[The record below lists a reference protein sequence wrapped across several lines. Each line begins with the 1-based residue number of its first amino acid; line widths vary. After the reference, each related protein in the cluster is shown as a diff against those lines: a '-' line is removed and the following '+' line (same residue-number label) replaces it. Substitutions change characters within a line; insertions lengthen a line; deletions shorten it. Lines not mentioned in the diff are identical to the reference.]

1 MKRAGIFDRRS
12 ALNRKANQLN
22 SVLGN
27 SRIGKDSDGFENL
40 DEYFASS
47 PRRDVPLVSTDSIAN
62 ATAVKDT
69 KNINNDNNYDEYN
82 PLSPTNIPL
91 TEMEVQSDNNL
102 LLKNANSIHHHNY
115 KNDNND
121 DDSHNFEDNNTMQ
134 EDFGDLP
141 AFDDFQDDEDTA
153 GRSDVNQ
160 SDDDDEVVVRDS
172 IPVRLSMPL
181 APPASQGKKKTQ
193 QKMAASM
200 TTSTTKPKPLRRLAA
215 IIPEADDADDDTS
228 YKRRSNRKRMEPL
241 QYWAGER
248 PKYGRRES
256 SRMPVIVDILPPTTK
271 IAPPRRAVQRR
282 KSKAA
287 SNASAG
293 ATAAAAKAQSTTP
306 KGPVSILA
314 NLKGV
319 SGFKADVNF
328 TGTVMDFDEHV
339 EMDRLL
345 ALGPDNVDLKTV
357 TNENFMIQSIF
368 SEAGTL
374 SSGVLHFPP
383 RTAKESRNSLNHC
396 LVCYVIEGTFQI
408 TIHQNVFIVGTG
420 SQFIVPRGNQYSIKS
435 LWDKDGRLFFAHCT
449 IGEKQ

>member
-47 PRRDVPLVSTDSIAN
+47 PRRDVPLVSDN
-62 ATAVKDT
+62 ATAVEDT
-69 KNINNDNNYDEYN
+69 KNNHNDNNDNNYDEYN

-91 TEMEVQSDNNL
+91 TEMQVQSDNNL
-102 LLKNANSIHHHNY
+102 LLKSANSIHHHNY
-115 KNDNND
+115 NNDVSTNNNINNND
-121 DDSHNFEDNNTMQ
+121 DNDDANNFEDNNTMQ

-160 SDDDDEVVVRDS
+160 SDDDDEVIVRDS
-172 IPVRLSMPL
+172 IPVRLSMPP
-181 APPASQGKKKTQ
+181 APREQKKTQ
-193 QKMAASM
+193 QKKTTAA
-200 TTSTTKPKPLRRLAA
+200 TTTKPKPLRRLAA
-215 IIPEADDADDDTS
+215 IIPDDDDDTS

-241 QYWAGER
+241 KYWAGER

-271 IAPPRRAVQRR
+271 IAPPRKTVQR
-282 KSKAA
+282 KKNKAA
-287 SNASAG
+287 AAG
-293 ATAAAAKAQSTTP
+293 TTAAAAKAQSTTTP
-306 KGPVSILA
+306 KGPVSILT

-374 SSGVLHFPP
+374 SSGILHFPP

-396 LVCYVIEGTFQI
+396 LVCYVVEGTFQI